1 MLDNELKERLSGA
14 KSLDEVKDLLK
25 EHQGIDAERAWQE
38 LEKKRS
44 VFFGGA
50 YFYLQSKR
58 VSCSRKLR
66 VNTQKYRLWKSKE
79 FILWNN

>member
-44 VFFGGA
+44 VFLEA
-50 YFYLQSKR
+50 PISICKA
-58 VSCSRKLR
+58 
-66 VNTQKYRLWKSKE
+66 KE
-79 FILWNN
+79 YHVVESYV